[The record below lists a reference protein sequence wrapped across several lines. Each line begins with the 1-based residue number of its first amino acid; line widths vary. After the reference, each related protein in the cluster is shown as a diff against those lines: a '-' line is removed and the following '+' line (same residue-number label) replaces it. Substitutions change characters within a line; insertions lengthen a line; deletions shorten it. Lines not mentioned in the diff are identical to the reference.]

1 MADPDA
7 YEAITPPDEVLAG
20 IDLERLRVVG
30 RLILAKR
37 MGKIETLLPATC
49 RCVTLHVP
57 ALVRAFAA
65 ACPPVTLG
73 RQENA
78 RQFRDFIL
86 AYEGPPPAPAYLAD
100 LVQLEYLAA
109 SASFAARDRPAA
121 RPAPHLDP
129 GWTACEVRVP
139 PEVRLFETE
148 FDLPAAFADSPPA
161 ALERGRPRLV
171 AIVPVVPLAR
181 VFLLEDEVAA
191 LLLDLQTWTAVE
203 PEGARRIVESLG
215 ARGLVELRRCD
226 SAS

>member
-7 YEAITPPDEVLAG
+7 YEMITPPDEMLAG
-20 IDLERLRVVG
+20 IDLERLRIVG

-37 MGKIETLLPATC
+37 LGKIETLLPATC

-57 ALVRAFAA
+57 TLVRAFAA

-86 AYEGPPPAPAYLAD
+86 AYEGPPLAPGYLAD
-100 LVQLEYLAA
+100 LAQLEYLAA
-109 SASFAARDRPAA
+109 AASFTARDGPSA
-121 RPAPHLDP
+121 RPTTHLDP
-129 GWTACEVRVP
+129 SWTACEVRVS
-139 PEVRLFETE
+139 PELHLFETE
-148 FDLPAAFADSPPA
+148 YDLPAAFVDSPPA
-161 ALERGRPRLV
+161 ALARGRPRLV
-171 AIVPVVPLAR
+171 AIVPVAPQAR
-181 VFLLEDEVAA
+181 VFQLEEDITG

-203 PEGARRIVESLG
+203 PEGARQIVESLG
-215 ARGLVELRRCD
+215 GHGLVELRRCD